1 MDEQS
6 KLRLHIELFD
16 AEESLRK
23 MEEARR
29 QCIEAWNRDLRE
41 ARRIVEAKRNEVRT
55 GCIQPELFDMLKGK
69 E

>member
-1 MDEQS
+1 M
-6 KLRLHIELFD
+6 RLHIELFD
-16 AEESLRK
+16 AEENLRK

-29 QCIEAWNRDLRE
+29 QCIEVWNRDLRE

>member
-1 MDEQS
+1 M
-6 KLRLHIELFD
+6 RLHIELFD

-29 QCIEAWNRDLRE
+29 QCIERWNRDLRE

>member
-1 MDEQS
+1 MVEQS

-16 AEESLRK
+16 AEENLRT

-29 QCIEAWNRDLRE
+29 QCIEVWNRDLRE

-55 GCIQPELFDMLKGK
+55 GRIQPELFDMLTGK